1 MPRNLIQA
9 LAFLIGFWIAL
20 MLSPFTTWAADR
32 EESPFAGL
40 EAELHR
46 EVNADRAERHLLQL
60 VRRPELDA
68 VARSHSAD
76 MARRGYLSH
85 VTPEGVDPLGRLDRA
100 GIAGFSLAAE
110 NAGQTSKSDPNRE
123 ILAAW
128 LASPVHRQNLF
139 APPWNATGIGIAQA
153 PDGTFYYTQLYV
165 TYPR

>member
-20 MLSPFTTWAADR
+20 LLSPFTTWAAER
-32 EESPFAGL
+32 EETPFAGL

-46 EVNADRAERHLLQL
+46 AVNADRAARHLLQL
-60 VRRPELDA
+60 VRRPDLDA

-85 VTPEGVDPLGRLDRA
+85 VTPEGVDPLGRLERA
-100 GIAGFSLAAE
+100 GLAGFSLAAE
-110 NAGQTSKSDPNRE
+110 NAGQTSKNDPNQQ
-123 ILAAW
+123 ILGGW
-128 LASPVHRQNLF
+128 HASPVHRQNLF
-139 APPWNATGIGIAQA
+139 APPWNATGIGIAQGS
-153 PDGTFYYTQLYV
+153 DGTFYYTQLYV